1 MCYHIN
7 MIKHSVR
14 YFLNQKVRAVWD
26 NENNQWW
33 YSAVD
38 VISVITDSN
47 NPRIYWNALKRRHPE
62 LNTNCRQLKL
72 YADDGKQY
80 LSDVID
86 EDGIRKLRFAIRT
99 SKNPAFESWINGS
112 LDPIDEQSKKKAYEL
127 YKTDLIGDEE
137 IGKTISLQKI
147 HAYLFEGL
155 YDFAGKIR
163 TKTISKGGFLFANGD
178 YLSQTLSQIDKMP
191 QSSFDE
197 IVEKYV
203 EMNVAHPF
211 MEGNGRATRIWLDL
225 IFIKELKQCIDWSKI
240 DKKDYFEAMMQSPS
254 SDKKIKSV
262 LKEALTDDINNR
274 ELFMKGIDTSYYYE
288 EVE

>member
-1 MCYHIN
+1 MCYHIY

-26 NENNQWW
+26 NENNQWR

-137 IGKTISLQKI
+137 IGKTVSLQKI

-178 YLSQTLSQIDKMP
+178 YLPQTLSQIDKMP

-262 LKEALTDDINNR
+262 LKDALTDDIDNR